1 MPTEVSI
8 PVALVHSFLLVL
20 ARVGSVMIYVP
31 LPGATS
37 AVTPVRAILV
47 LAATMALYPMW
58 PVITVEPSLAQYTA
72 WLATEAG
79 FGLCIGLLV
88 GFNSDAFLFFGQLAG
103 FQAGY
108 SFASTIDPSTEAD
121 SPVLS
126 VIAQLLAGLLF
137 VTFGLHR
144 IVIRIF
150 ATSLTTH
157 PLGVLTLDRN
167 WTNVLIHAAST
178 IFSTGL
184 RLALPVIA
192 LLIMV
197 DLTLAL
203 LSRINSQLQLLS
215 LAFPIKML
223 LALVTVST
231 ILVLF
236 PSVYSSLAE
245 RMLSTASRLVR

>member
-1 MPTEVSI
+1 
-8 PVALVHSFLLVL
+8 
-20 ARVGSVMIYVP
+20 MI
-31 LPGATS
+31 
-37 AVTPVRAILV
+37 
-47 LAATMALYPMW
+47 
-58 PVITVEPSLAQYTA
+58 
-72 WLATEAG
+72 
-79 FGLCIGLLV
+79 
-88 GFNSDAFLFFGQLAG
+88 
-103 FQAGY
+103 
-108 SFASTIDPSTEAD
+108 
-121 SPVLS
+121 
-126 VIAQLLAGLLF
+126 
-137 VTFGLHR
+137 
-144 IVIRIF
+144 
-150 ATSLTTH
+150 
-157 PLGVLTLDRN
+157 LDRN
-167 WTNVLIHAAST
+167 WANVVIHAAST

-223 LALVTVST
+223 VALVTVST